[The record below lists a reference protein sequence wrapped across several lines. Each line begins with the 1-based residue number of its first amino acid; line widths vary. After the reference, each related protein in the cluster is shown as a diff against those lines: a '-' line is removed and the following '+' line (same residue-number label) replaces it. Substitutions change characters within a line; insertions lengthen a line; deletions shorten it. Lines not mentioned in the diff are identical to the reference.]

1 MGRSSIGV
9 DLHKLVINGV
19 DLHELVINGVDLH
32 ELVINGVD
40 LHELVIN
47 GVDLHELVINGVLME
62 RDLSY
67 QHIVNIFQ
75 YVKVYRLVNGTA
87 YYS

>member
-1 MGRSSIGV
+1 MVCFDKFDLTIVPLRRSSIGV
-9 DLHKLVINGV
+9 DLHK
-19 DLHELVINGVDLH
+19 
-32 ELVINGVD
+32 
-40 LHELVIN
+40 LVIN